1 MRCAMN
7 FVKSVSYVKVIT
19 ILPCNIL
26 EATIKNIYHSADTNK
41 QIGELGIK

>member
-19 ILPCNIL
+19 ILSCNI
-26 EATIKNIYHSADTNK
+26 EATIKIIYHPADTNK
-41 QIGELGIK
+41 QIGELGIR